1 MISRQQLES
10 LCDGR
15 RTPFYLYDLGLL
27 DDTLR
32 AVVDAAGVNKKFRVH
47 YALKACY
54 EPAVVETI
62 RKSGLG
68 LDTVSGGEIQMG
80 LEAGFDARKILF
92 AGVGKA
98 DWEID
103 LALEAGIGAF
113 NVESREELE
122 VIAERARALGKTA
135 RVALRINPDIDA
147 HTHEYITTGLSENKF
162 GINRNRLIET
172 AGRAVA
178 LENIEFLG
186 LHFHI
191 GSQITV
197 TEPFELLCER
207 VNAMVAE
214 LNEVGIR
221 VHTLNLGGGLPIDY
235 DTPETNPITDFRAY
249 FDAVNRR
256 LDTSKVEEVHF
267 ELGRSIVGNCGQLI
281 TRVLYVKEGDT
292 SAFVIVDAGMSELL
306 RPALYGAR
314 HQIVNISGELRGDS
328 LRRVDVVGPICE
340 SADVFGKDYELPSP
354 RRGDVMAILSAGS
367 YGMTMSSG
375 YNARHANPAV
385 CL

>member
-32 AVVDAAGVNKKFRVH
+32 AVVDAAAVNKKFRVH

-80 LEAGFDARKILF
+80 LEAGFDAHKILF

-122 VIAERARALGKTA
+122 VIAERAHALGKTA

-178 LENIEFLG
+178 LENIEFVG

-207 VNAMVAE
+207 VNAMVDE

-221 VHTLNLGGGLPIDY
+221 VRTLNLGGGLPIDY

-314 HQIVNISGELRGDS
+314 HQIVNISGKLRGDS

-354 RRGDVMAILSAGS
+354 RRGDVMAILSAGA